1 MTEELQARQETAATA
16 AEANPGENGGS
27 GTEQPFKVFATREEY
42 QAHFD
47 KILGQRLKGARK
59 NAEKLEKLETLL
71 REKYGAVPT
80 DGTAELPLPEA
91 GQAAAMLEQ
100 ELSALEGQD
109 RELYSGLNAEALTAD
124 RKFLTLL
131 SQGLTV
137 KEAYHALHP
146 EEVSRVLAER
156 AGRQIIGNIMAR
168 GSRPK
173 ENAVAPGAAGTITPN
188 VAAMNNDEIDALLDR
203 VRRGENISF

>member
-1 MTEELQARQETAATA
+1 MTEELQARQETTATA

-59 NAEKLEKLETLL
+59 NAEKLERLETLL
-71 REKYGAVPT
+71 REKSGAVPT

-91 GQAAAMLEQ
+91 GQAAMLEQ

-109 RELYSGLNAEALTAD
+109 RELYSGLNAEVLTAD

-168 GSRPK
+168 GRRPK
-173 ENAVAPGAAGTITPN
+173 ENAVAPGAAGAITPN
-188 VAAMNNDEIDALLDR
+188 VAAMNNDEIDALLER
-203 VRRGENISF
+203 VRRGESISF